1 MILKNL
7 LEFIKQKNSHD
18 DKMVIASNIMYI
30 ISSYKNYLT
39 QNLDFLDIVIKKLIE
54 FINEDQKSNVPEM
67 AINSIITI
75 AQNTKESFNKIV
87 KGQSLL

>member
-1 MILKNL
+1 MVLWNL

-39 QNLDFLDIVIKKLIE
+39 
-54 FINEDQKSNVPEM
+54 
-67 AINSIITI
+67 
-75 AQNTKESFNKIV
+75 
-87 KGQSLL
+87 

>member
-39 QNLDFLDIVIKKLIE
+39 QNLDFLDIVIRKLIE

-75 AQNTKESFNKIV
+75 A
-87 KGQSLL
+87 